1 MAALLF
7 TCPKTKQR
15 APAGIETDMETLRA
29 TWSQTLKV
37 RCPSCGQEHSV
48 SIRETY
54 INNAL
59 TDAVYQARRPTF

>member
-7 TCPKTKQR
+7 TCPKSKHR
-15 APAGIETDMETLRA
+15 VPAGIETDMATLRA

-48 SIRETY
+48 FIRETY

-59 TDAVYQARRPTF
+59 TDAVYQARRPAF